1 MRKLNFMRTGTVKFF
16 NQKTKF
22 GFIIDD
28 ETKKEYYAH
37 AKNIEGIIV
46 SADHVSF
53 ELQAA
58 QRGDECIN
66 VKRIATAE

>member
-1 MRKLNFMRTGTVKFF
+1 MHTGTVKFF

-37 AKNIEGIIV
+37 AKNIEGEV
-46 SADHVSF
+46 VANDKVTF
-53 ELQAA
+53 ELKPAA
-58 QRGDECIN
+58 RGEECVN
-66 VKRIATAE
+66 VKKVTGTN

>member
-1 MRKLNFMRTGTVKFF
+1 MRTGIVKFF

-37 AKNIEGIIV
+37 AKYVEGEIV
-46 SADHVSF
+46 ANDHVSF
-53 ELQAA
+53 ELKPGA
-58 QRGDECIN
+58 RGEECIN
-66 VKRIATAE
+66 VKKITDAK

>member
-1 MRKLNFMRTGTVKFF
+1 MPTGIVKFF

-37 AKNIEGIIV
+37 AKNIEGTIE
-46 SADHVSF
+46 ANDKVSF
-53 ELQAA
+53 ELKPAA
-58 QRGDECIN
+58 RGEECVN
-66 VKRIATAE
+66 VKKLTA

>member
-1 MRKLNFMRTGTVKFF
+1 MRTGIVKFF

-37 AKNIEGIIV
+37 AKYVEGEIV
-46 SADHVSF
+46 ANDHVSF
-53 ELQAA
+53 ELKAA
-58 QRGDECIN
+58 ARGEECIN
-66 VKRIATAE
+66 VKKIAGAK

>member
-1 MRKLNFMRTGTVKFF
+1 MPTGTVKFF

-37 AKNIEGIIV
+37 AKSIEGEV
-46 SADHVSF
+46 TANDRVTY
-53 ELQAA
+53 ELKAA
-58 QRGDECIN
+58 TRGEECVN
-66 VKRIATAE
+66 VKKITN

>member
-1 MRKLNFMRTGTVKFF
+1 MPTGIVKFF

-37 AKNIEGIIV
+37 SKNIEDEVIANDRV
-46 SADHVSF
+46 TY
-53 ELQAA
+53 ELKAA
-58 QRGDECIN
+58 ARGEECVN
-66 VKRIATAE
+66 VKKLPFN

>member
-1 MRKLNFMRTGTVKFF
+1 MPTGIVKFF

-37 AKNIEGIIV
+37 AKNIEGSV
-46 SADHVSF
+46 EANDKVNF
-53 ELQAA
+53 ELKPAA
-58 QRGDECIN
+58 RGEECAN
-66 VKRIATAE
+66 VKKVTA